1 MKVVGIGL
9 YILVCL
15 IGLMM
20 ILWGAMIGFLGM
32 GPDGSIDSI
41 SIRIGGVGGFL
52 LGVVY
57 ITPVWGFSRKSLI
70 FVYAIAA
77 MLAAGICV
85 WGYFSDSKIIWNSW
99 RDPAL
104 AVLLLLV
111 CPLTLSVIAFIQRE

>member
-1 MKVVGIGL
+1 MKAIGICL
-9 YILVCL
+9 YILICL
-15 IGLMM
+15 IGFMM

-32 GPDGSIDSI
+32 GPDGGIDSI

-57 ITPVWGFSRKSLI
+57 ITPVLRFSRKSLI

-77 MLAAGICV
+77 ILATGICV
-85 WGYFSDSKIIWNSW
+85 WGYFSDNKMIWNSW

-104 AVLLLLV
+104 AALLLLA
-111 CPLTLSVIAFIQRE
+111 CPLTLSAIAFIQRE